1 MMVVIITMNG
11 KTYQQEKAM
20 DKQSHKARTR
30 QRILD
35 EAARVMRECG
45 TESIGVAALMK
56 RVGLTHGGFYAHFD
70 SREALVQAVISEMFA
85 DSAQRM
91 QPLWQQTDPAERLN
105 MLIDYYLS
113 EAHRDK
119 PAEGCPVPA
128 LVSEVGHLPEEAKA
142 VFTQGVVSLLQR
154 LGELLEKLGHR
165 DSEALASSLLAE
177 MVGALALARACP
189 DKIFSGAMLANSR
202 QALKRRTGLKDAA

>member
-1 MMVVIITMNG
+1 
-11 KTYQQEKAM
+11 M

-45 TESIGVAALMK
+45 TEGIGVAALMK

-70 SREALVQAVISEMFA
+70 SREALVQAVIAEMFA
-85 DSAQRM
+85 DSTQRM
-91 QPLWQQTDPAERLN
+91 QPLWQQPDPQERLN
-105 MLIDYYLS
+105 TLIDYYLS
-113 EAHRDK
+113 ETHRDS

-142 VFTQGVVSLLQR
+142 IFTQGVASMLQR
-154 LGELLEKLGHR
+154 LGDLLAKLGHR
-165 DSEALASSLLAE
+165 DPEALASSLLAE

-189 DKIFSGAMLANSR
+189 DKAISAAMLAHSR
-202 QALKRRTGLKDAA
+202 QALKRRAGLEQAA

>member
-1 MMVVIITMNG
+1 
-11 KTYQQEKAM
+11 M
-20 DKQSHKARTR
+20 DKQTHKARTR
-30 QRILD
+30 QRILH

-45 TESIGVAALMK
+45 TEGIGVAALMK

-91 QPLWQQTDPAERLN
+91 QPLFQSSEPAGQLTQ
-105 MLIDYYLS
+105 LINYYLS
-113 EAHRDK
+113 EAHRDA

-128 LVSEVGHLPEEAKA
+128 LVSEVGHLPQEAKT
-142 VFTQGVVSLLQR
+142 VFTQGVATQLQR
-154 LGELLEKLGHR
+154 LQELLAKLGHR
-165 DSEALASSLLAE
+165 DSEALASSVLAE

-189 DKIFSGAMLANSR
+189 DKTRSAAMLARSR
-202 QALKRRTGLKDAA
+202 TVIKRRTGLEESA